1 MPSTVLSVVPVVPP
15 ERGDQ
20 WLSLSEVRRKLG
32 GVGGSTIYRLLAR
45 DPSFP
50 RPVKV
55 FQGNRWSARE
65 LAAWMDSQLAAR
77 ADR

>member
-20 WLSLSEVRRKLG
+20 WLSLHEVRRTLHA
-32 GVGGSTIYRLLAR
+32 SPATIYNLMAR
-45 DPSFP
+45 DPTFP
-50 RPVKV
+50 RPAKL
-55 FQGNRWSARE
+55 GRASRWSARE
-65 LAAWMDSQLAAR
+65 LAAWMDSKLAAR